1 MNVLTYIKGLFAENP
16 DASILEN
23 AKIRSFVLYLTI
35 SGILGTIASLTT
47 IGQVDITNP
56 VNFFI
61 VIVMPMS
68 LVLLAPMAWI
78 FRSDK
83 LCTVLFIYSFT
94 ILCCNTYVDANNGL
108 DSTIF
113 GLILVVVV
121 SLYYSW
127 IGMAISMIGFGLQN
141 FAIPIINIRFNPET
155 AALYD
160 FHYYQYAFFDL
171 ITAFIVAS
179 CALVFRNGFISVTM
193 ELEQERHRSKM
204 AERAKSEFLAN
215 MSHEIRTPMNGVVG
229 MTALL
234 ANTPLNDQ
242 QKMFTDI
249 ITKSGNSLLTIIN
262 DILDFSKLDAG
273 EMKLD
278 LAPFNLQ
285 EAVEDVTALF
295 SSEITKK
302 NMDIIVRVSPNV
314 PDPLIGDVGRI
325 RQVVMNLV
333 GNAVKFTENGHV
345 YVNIECDERQKP
357 SDMSVDGKEDTANLT
372 ISVTDTGI
380 GIQQEKLAHI
390 FNKFSQVDES
400 ATRKHE
406 GTGLGLSISCQLV
419 ELMGGSIRVE
429 SKEGEGSCFTVEVAL
444 EIDNNQ
450 IQRSAPAQLLG
461 SKVMI
466 VETNPLVASI
476 RNERFQSWGLD
487 SASVSTGFECI
498 ECLYQMEA
506 QGVLPDLIAMSCQL
520 EDLEGLQVVAK
531 IRENPKLAEIPIL
544 MLTNIADLEDNQE
557 YSKLNIEANLLK
569 PWYTTVLMETV
580 LRLLD
585 AKYSRQVE
593 AKEGKTVPAK
603 KELEAS

>member
-345 YVNIECDERQKP
+345 YVNIECDEIQK
-357 SDMSVDGKEDTANLT
+357 SNDMRVDGKENTANLT

-406 GTGLGLSISCQLV
+406 GTGLGLSISSQLV

-585 AKYSRQVE
+585 AKYSGQVE
-593 AKEGKTVPAK
+593 AEEGKTVPAK
-603 KELEAS
+603 KELEIS